1 MNDGNHVRRLAARP
15 DCDGGMTP
23 ATASSLRTAAAVLAT
38 LLIIFPAFWGG
49 FALWYQIPGG
59 QSFKGLCVLL
69 WGAFSFAM
77 LIALWQGRITLGV
90 IAFTVALIGLLL
102 WWTRLTPTND
112 HDWADDVA
120 QITTGTVAG
129 NRVTLHNVRNFDWRT
144 QTDYTQRW
152 ETRSYD
158 LDHLATVDMIMSYW
172 NRPSIAHMLISF
184 GFDDGAQVVF
194 SVEIRR
200 RKIQLFSE
208 IGGFFK
214 EFELSIIA
222 ADELDVIRLRTNVR
236 GESVYLY
243 RLQLPTAAMRSLF
256 LGYIG
261 EANHLDIAPHFYNTI
276 TVNCTTLV
284 YQMMKRIVGHLPLS
298 YRLLF
303 SGYMPEY
310 VYSVRGL
317 DRRCSL
323 EELRTRGFI
332 TDRAKQCDRSAHF
345 SADIRKGI
353 PGID

>member
-1 MNDGNHVRRLAARP
+1 
-15 DCDGGMTP
+15 MTP

-38 LLIIFPAFWGG
+38 LLIIFPAIWGG

-102 WWTRLTPTND
+102 WWTRLPPTND
-112 HDWADDVA
+112 HDWSDDVA
-120 QITTGTVAG
+120 QITTGTVEGA
-129 NRVTLHNVRNFDWRT
+129 RVTLHNVRNFDWRS

-158 LDHLATVDMIMSYW
+158 LDHLRTVDMIMSYW
-172 NRPSIAHMLISF
+172 NRPGIAHMLISF
-184 GFDDGAQVVF
+184 GFEDGAQVVF

-200 RKIQLFSE
+200 QKSQAFSE

-222 ADELDVIRLRTNVR
+222 ADERDVVRLRTNVR
-236 GESVYLY
+236 GEDDYLY
-243 RLQLPTAAMRSLF
+243 RLQLSQQAMRLLL
-256 LGYIG
+256 LGYVG
-261 EANHLDIAPHFYNTI
+261 EANSLVDSPRFYNTI

-284 YQMMKRIVGHLPLS
+284 YQMMKRIVGRLPLD

-303 SGYMPEY
+303 SGYLPEY
-310 VYSVRGL
+310 VYRVGGL
-317 DRRCSL
+317 DRRYSL
-323 EELRTRGFI
+323 EQLRERGRI
-332 TDRAKQCDRSAHF
+332 TERAKKSDRDESF
-345 SADIRKGI
+345 SADIRRGI
-353 PGID
+353 P